1 VLVALAAAASP
12 LTATLLP
19 LVVVVWW
26 RDLGARRATQRA
38 LVVLLLVFALCL
50 PWLVWSPHDFIGG
63 TVLWFNDL
71 GHYPRQ
77 WWLEHGARPILGL
90 GSLFWSVGLPQL
102 LKPIQLAIVVAMT
115 ALALRSRDPM
125 RHLFLLGAPY
135 FLAFMLFNPVV
146 WTYFY
151 ETAWW
156 IAMVALASPSLRAA
170 PARPS

>member
-1 VLVALAAAASP
+1 
-12 LTATLLP
+12 
-19 LVVVVWW
+19 
-26 RDLGARRATQRA
+26 
-38 LVVLLLVFALCL
+38 
-50 PWLVWSPHDFIGG
+50 
-63 TVLWFNDL
+63 
-71 GHYPRQ
+71 
-77 WWLEHGARPILGL
+77 
-90 GSLFWSVGLPQL
+90 
-102 LKPIQLAIVVAMT
+102 
-115 ALALRSRDPM
+115 M